1 VTYRNFINDR
11 DSVKSVM
18 DSSPKA
24 DKPTKLRS
32 ICRRLVNDSTSTCA
46 LVNSPTANFL

>member
-32 ICRRLVNDSTSTCA
+32 SRRLVNDSTSTCA